1 VSTGDQYD
9 HGKKNPDANCL
20 QHVNKQ
26 KHPAGPETVR
36 VKRIFFSKMVI
47 LPQCHATF

>member
-1 VSTGDQYD
+1 MTM
-9 HGKKNPDANCL
+9 ARRILMNCL

-36 VKRIFFSKMVI
+36 VKRIFFFQKW
-47 LPQCHATF
+47 